1 MPDDSVIKNK
11 NKNNA
16 IKMGPVMQKVILL
29 LTAGAALSLTRRPGA
44 HFRIIKSA
52 SKEWKNINHRT
63 LRESIKRLYQSK
75 VIRCIENS
83 DGLLMLELTDEGKK
97 RVLRYHPSKMKIKKP
112 IKWDGLWRLVIF
124 DIPESMKRERMALAG
139 MLRRLDFYPLQR
151 SVFIFP
157 YECKNEID
165 FVVEMFNL
173 RPYVRF
179 LIVKDIDNGLDLR
192 NRFTLE

>member
-1 MPDDSVIKNK
+1 MSDTSVMKNE
-11 NKNNA
+11 NKDIA
-16 IKMGPVMQKVILL
+16 TKMGPVMQKVILL

-44 HFRIIKSA
+44 HFRIIKGA

-63 LRESIKRLYQSK
+63 LRESIKKLYQSK

-83 DGLLMLELTDEGKK
+83 DGAIMLELTDEGKK
-97 RVLRYHPSKMKIKKP
+97 RVLQYRPNKMKIKRP
-112 IKWDGLWRLVIF
+112 VKWDGLWRLVIF
-124 DIPESMKRERMALAG
+124 DIPECLKRERMALAG

-165 FVVEMFNL
+165 FIVETFNL
-173 RPYVRF
+173 RQYVRF

-192 NRFTLE
+192 NRFDLK

>member
-1 MPDDSVIKNK
+1 
-11 NKNNA
+11 
-16 IKMGPVMQKVILL
+16 MQKIILL

-75 VIRCIENS
+75 IIRCIENS
-83 DGLLMLELTDEGKK
+83 DGTLILELTDEGKK

-124 DIPESMKRERMALAG
+124 DIPESMKRERMTLAG

-165 FVVEMFNL
+165 FIVEMFNL
-173 RPYVRF
+173 RQYVRF

-192 NRFTLE
+192 NRFDLK